1 MAAAGIPPP
10 TMVTINTIAKR
21 INQISSELSQVNDYK
36 AIVIKNKKL
45 LDNLKLPLSK
55 YVQIIADKTIEELK
69 TTVVEISDNEI
80 EAFVTLPLDSFIQK
94 IISKVDEQKAD
105 VVRRSAS
112 FLGGRRKHRTRRNK
126 KQRKQRKHRTR
137 KY

>member
-1 MAAAGIPPP
+1 
-10 TMVTINTIAKR
+10 MVTINTIAKR

-36 AIVIKNKKL
+36 AIVIKNKNL
-45 LDNLKLPLSK
+45 LDNLKLPASK
-55 YVQIIADKTIEELK
+55 YVQIIANKTIEELK
-69 TTVVEISDNEI
+69 TTVVEISDDEI
-80 EAFVTLPLDSFIQK
+80 KQFIKLPLNGFIEK
-94 IISKVDEQKAD
+94 IKSKVDDQKAAL
-105 VVRRSAS
+105 VNSHAK